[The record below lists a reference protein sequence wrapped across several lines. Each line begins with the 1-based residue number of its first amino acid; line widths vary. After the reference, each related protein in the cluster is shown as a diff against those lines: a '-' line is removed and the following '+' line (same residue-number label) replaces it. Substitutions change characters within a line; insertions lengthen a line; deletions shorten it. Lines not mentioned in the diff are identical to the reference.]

1 MTAQSGQSTNSIDH
15 SVFIFQLLIVILVIV
30 VTAAAA
36 SASAAAAA
44 VVVVASAL
52 PCLHRP
58 QFRLV
63 FFNSWSS
70 ILYSCDTDFHQHQ
83 PHPGLAPGVHNV
95 LFSFFSYLSSFVS
108 PFSLCCV
115 CVCVFVCAS
124 FPATITSVVSAHC
137 CRRCYRSLK
146 EASHTSSRR
155 TRHGSFTSIWRT
167 ASSSHRTAALP

>member
-36 SASAAAAA
+36 AAAAV

-63 FFNSWSS
+63 FFTSWSS
-70 ILYSCDTDFHQHQ
+70 IYT
-83 PHPGLAPGVHNV
+83 LATRTSTNTSHTQDSLPVCTT
-95 LFSFFSYLSSFVS
+95 FFSDPFHISLLSFHLSHCV
-108 PFSLCCV
+108 V
-115 CVCVFVCAS
+115 CVRI
-124 FPATITSVVSAHC
+124 FPPLSLVSSVPIVADVATV
-137 CRRCYRSLK
+137 R
-146 EASHTSSRR
+146 
-155 TRHGSFTSIWRT
+155 
-167 ASSSHRTAALP
+167 

>member
-36 SASAAAAA
+36 AAAAV

-63 FFNSWSS
+63 FFTSWSS

-115 CVCVFVCAS
+115 CVCVCVFSRHYHWCRQCPLLPTLLPFVK
-124 FPATITSVVSAHC
+124 
-137 CRRCYRSLK
+137 RSK
-146 EASHTSSRR
+146 SH
-155 TRHGSFTSIWRT
+155 
-167 ASSSHRTAALP
+167 

>member
-1 MTAQSGQSTNSIDH
+1 MTAQSGQTTNSIDH
-15 SVFIFQLLIVILVIV
+15 SVFIFQLLIIILVIV
-30 VTAAAA
+30 VTAAA
-36 SASAAAAA
+36 SAA
-44 VVVVASAL
+44 VVVASAL

-63 FFNSWSS
+63 FFTSWSS

-95 LFSFFSYLSSFVS
+95 LFRSFSYLSSFVS

-115 CVCVFVCAS
+115 CAY
-124 FPATITSVVSAHC
+124 FPATITGVVSAHC

>member
-1 MTAQSGQSTNSIDH
+1 ML
-15 SVFIFQLLIVILVIV
+15 FLLLL
-30 VTAAAA
+30 
-36 SASAAAAA
+36 SLLLLLLLLLL
-44 VVVVASAL
+44 L
-52 PCLHRP
+52 PLLLLSLQRCRACIGRNFDLS
-58 QFRLV
+58 
-63 FFNSWSS
+63 FFTSWSS

-95 LFSFFSYLSSFVS
+95 LFSFYSYLSSFVS

-115 CVCVFVCAS
+115 CVCVCVCVS
-124 FPATITSVVSAHC
+124 FPATVIGVVSAHC

-155 TRHGSFTSIWRT
+155 TRHGSFASIWRT

>member
-30 VTAAAA
+30 VTAAA
-36 SASAAAAA
+36 SAA
-44 VVVVASAL
+44 VVVASAL

-58 QFRLV
+58 QFQL
-63 FFNSWSS
+63 FFFPSGARS
-70 ILYSCDTDFHQHQ
+70 YT
-83 PHPGLAPGVHNV
+83 LATRTSTNTNHIQDSLPVCTT
-95 LFSFFSYLSSFVS
+95 FFSASFHTSLLSFHLSHCVV
-108 PFSLCCV
+108 CV
-115 CVCVFVCAS
+115 CVCVCVS
-124 FPATITSVVSAHC
+124 FPATVIGVVSAHC